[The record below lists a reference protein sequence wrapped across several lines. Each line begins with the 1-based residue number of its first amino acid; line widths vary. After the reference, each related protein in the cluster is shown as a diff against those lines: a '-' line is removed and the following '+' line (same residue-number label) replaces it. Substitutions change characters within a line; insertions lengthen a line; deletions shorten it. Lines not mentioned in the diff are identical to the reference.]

1 MVKYV
6 AAMPNSHRLLLIEDD
21 PDTRGS
27 LYQLLTHEG
36 YSVLTADD
44 GQQAFDLLERG
55 IRPSLIM
62 IDLMLPRVS
71 GFDLIRHLRTDPE
84 LRLIPTVV
92 ITALA
97 KDNVN
102 VIADVVFHKPLEY
115 EPLLASVRT
124 LLRAH

>member
-1 MVKYV
+1 
-6 AAMPNSHRLLLIEDD
+6 MPNSHRVLLIEDD
-21 PDTRGS
+21 ADTRAS

-36 YSVLTADD
+36 YSVLTADS

-55 IRPSLIM
+55 ARPSLIM

-92 ITALA
+92 ITALP
-97 KDNVN
+97 KENVN

-115 EPLLASVRT
+115 DPLLASVRT
-124 LLRAH
+124 LLRSH